1 MNKAQTHLSF
11 TKTDQFT
18 ISVHKLQKY
27 VQYFNI
33 YIQVSLIPLCNNTLS

>member
-27 VQYFNI
+27 I
-33 YIQVSLIPLCNNTLS
+33 VSFEV